1 MIHQTATHKCYLF
14 GSSAI
19 LKSRTDLAN
28 LKVRQRE
35 SPRLAKSWQPSNHH
49 PLSAAITRHAQPH
62 QPCFA
67 APLATLWGRSQTQ
80 KANLYS
86 FAHLVC
92 SCLLS
97 MLWDRLL
104 AANRRQTLVHAVL
117 HPKVPR
123 LGKSCK
129 TKVEQNS
136 NTAFK
141 SILHGPRDCAVVFNK
156 EVFVVEA
163 KTRVGYFLNSGLCTF
178 SRLCWWT

>member
-1 MIHQTATHKCYLF
+1 MVIHQTATHKCYLF

-67 APLATLWGRSQTQ
+67 TPLATLWGRSQTQ

-104 AANRRQTLVHAVL
+104 AANRRQTLVCMLGCCAA
-117 HPKVPR
+117 PK
-123 LGKSCK
+123 S
-129 TKVEQNS
+129 TKIRQVMQNQS
-136 NTAFK
+136 RTELK
-141 SILHGPRDCAVVFNK
+141 HCIQI
-156 EVFVVEA
+156 
-163 KTRVGYFLNSGLCTF
+163 NSSWTQGLCCLIKKCLSSKQKQELAIF
-178 SRLCWWT
+178 

>member
-1 MIHQTATHKCYLF
+1 MIEDHTHFEEELLQHHLPSRHSEILNFCSAITSFLASPLVVIHQTATHKCYLF

-67 APLATLWGRSQTQ
+67 APCHSLGEI
-80 KANLYS
+80 ANAKS
-86 FAHLVC
+86 KFVLVC
-92 SCLLS
+92 PSCLLLS
-97 MLWDRLL
+97 LIDGVGSAFSNESQTDTCACWD
-104 AANRRQTLVHAVL
+104 AVL
-117 HPKVPR
+117 HPKVPG

-129 TKVEQNS
+129 TKVEQN
-136 NTAFK
+136 
-141 SILHGPRDCAVVFNK
+141 
-156 EVFVVEA
+156 
-163 KTRVGYFLNSGLCTF
+163 
-178 SRLCWWT
+178 